1 VRENFETLS
10 DAFQKLRPI
19 IEQLV
24 SVGNQLRLEQRMT
37 FAQRLPAVGELK
49 DQQQLNHTVG
59 KAMDSLRVFLQN
71 AVALIVSEM
80 DSSINLTELLPG
92 FMRPDVHAVRLRR
105 DIWMFQ
111 HILRAFLEKAQTTV
125 SAADTWSGMASFHFV
140 RSFMRYFRAL
150 GYQLVRHS
158 NYDQFDEFIFL
169 LDRLKGGDVLQVQ
182 RFSNVVEACE
192 DFQNF
197 LQLSFESLDDQQE
210 LKGIPFDR
218 KEAAITLKMF
228 LSN

>member
-1 VRENFETLS
+1 
-10 DAFQKLRPI
+10 
-19 IEQLV
+19 
-24 SVGNQLRLEQRMT
+24 
-37 FAQRLPAVGELK
+37 
-49 DQQQLNHTVG
+49 
-59 KAMDSLRVFLQN
+59 
-71 AVALIVSEM
+71 
-80 DSSINLTELLPG
+80 
-92 FMRPDVHAVRLRR
+92 
-105 DIWMFQ
+105 
-111 HILRAFLEKAQTTV
+111 
-125 SAADTWSGMASFHFV
+125 
-140 RSFMRYFRAL
+140 
-150 GYQLVRHS
+150 
-158 NYDQFDEFIFL
+158 